1 MGRKQ
6 NALIADYFR
15 RGKKL
20 EDNSNRYEQQCI
32 KCGELFPKGRIDAM
46 LTHLLK
52 RCPQLTPQE
61 REAAYDHA
69 QRPRKAASKAGANV
83 SAADH
88 HASELVF
95 DSQGWD
101 VHDSHQFQF
110 DMSANAAPISDP
122 PPATRNE
129 GDGSFSISAQ
139 GYNQQSALD
148 TLAEASRRHL
158 DYTQQRQTL
167 AYGTHE
173 SAMAQESERQIVEQL
188 LMNAIH
194 QAPDEHNISMQPEFG
209 GVVSHLP
216 TAQSTSRHQ
225 QQYGQPHVQPL
236 VRRAQDADHRLQ
248 QSNAR
253 VLANSAIDPQL
264 KAIMASSEP
273 HARPVDSVQSRTF
286 SSEGQ
291 TSAIEAQQGSL
302 VVPPLVRLTS
312 VPKGGRA
319 RFNEDRR
326 RQVQETRKRGAC
338 LRCRML
344 KKPCSDGTPCD
355 KCAHVDSA
363 RLWKWPCVR
372 TKLADEFAMYST
384 SFHSLRVKSD
394 ITALLIG
401 TIASPRS
408 GDVEIKFNS
417 SSDASGLVLRNTTHK
432 SEHAASKVG
441 TSPADDVILL
451 DESDDILGNI
461 SQHLTG
467 DSRARECI
475 SIETNDFLRRTLL
488 EAHKLYDKQYC
499 IANAQSD
506 KTKSRGNHITPGQ
519 LLRQVT
525 ELWLLTTTLVA
536 SSQRTDDMSIRLN
549 ATEIDH
555 QSPNY
560 RLLRHQVLANL
571 ETRCKQVCKSVL
583 NELERHLL
591 QRQQIS
597 AFATY
602 ISAIILLSCVERT
615 TAMYQYLA
623 AQHPGSLPFW
633 APSDPPLEALY
644 TQGPQFAAL
653 LIMLLR
659 VRGLPPITAQ
669 GADDAL
675 VVCWPQKPA
684 GKGAATQDE
693 ESTDQF
699 RQWLEPCQLR
709 VGDLM
714 ARRDTQGRIK
724 DGWQAWDLRL
734 IAAVLLPEGL

>member
-32 KCGELFPKGRIDAM
+32 RCGELFPKGRIDGM

-52 RCPQLTPQE
+52 RCPQLTQQE

-69 QRPRKAASKAGANV
+69 QRPRKVASKGGANV

-88 HASELVF
+88 HAGELVF

-110 DMSANAAPISDP
+110 DMSANGAPTNDP
-122 PPATRNE
+122 APATHIDR
-129 GDGSFSISAQ
+129 DASFTMSAQ
-139 GYNQQSALD
+139 DYNQQSALD

-194 QAPDEHNISMQPEFG
+194 QAPDEHSSSMQPAFG
-209 GVVSHLP
+209 GIVSRFP
-216 TAQSTSRHQ
+216 TPQSTSRHQ
-225 QQYGQPHVQPL
+225 QRYDQPHVQPL
-236 VRRAQDADHRLQ
+236 VRAAQEADHRLQ

-253 VLANSAIDPQL
+253 VLANGAIDPQL
-264 KAIMASSEP
+264 KAITTSVEP
-273 HARPVDSVQSRTF
+273 PARPVNLVQLRTL

-291 TSAIEAQQGSL
+291 TSALESQQGSL

-372 TKLADEFAMYST
+372 TKLADEFTLYST
-384 SFHSLRVKSD
+384 SFHGLRTKSD
-394 ITALLIG
+394 IAALLIG
-401 TIASPRS
+401 TIASPQS
-408 GDVEIKFNS
+408 GNVEISFQS
-417 SSDASGLVLRNTTHK
+417 SSDGSGLILRNITHK
-432 SEHAASKVG
+432 PEHAASKEGSSHV
-441 TSPADDVILL
+441 DDVILL
-451 DESDDILGNI
+451 DESDDILEKV
-461 SQHLTG
+461 SQHLT
-467 DSRARECI
+467 DDIRARDCI
-475 SIETNDFLRRTLL
+475 STETNDFLRRTLL
-488 EAHKLYDKQYC
+488 EAHKLYDKQYRT
-499 IANAQSD
+499 ASAQSD
-506 KTKSRGNHITPGQ
+506 KTRSRGNHITPGQ

-525 ELWLLTTTLVA
+525 ELWLLTTTLVT
-536 SSQRTDDMSIRLN
+536 SSQRTGDMSIRLN
-549 ATEIDH
+549 ATDIDH
-555 QSPNY
+555 QSPKY

-571 ETRCKQVCKSVL
+571 ETRCKQICKSVL

-591 QRQQIS
+591 QRQQVSAFTTFIS
-597 AFATY
+597 AV
-602 ISAIILLSCVERT
+602 ILLSCAERM

-623 AQHPGSLPFW
+623 AQYPSNPPFW
-633 APSDPPLEALY
+633 ATSDPPFEAIH
-644 TQGPQFAAL
+644 TQGPQFSAL

-675 VVCWPQKPA
+675 VVCWPQKSA

-693 ESTDQF
+693 DSTTLI
-699 RQWLEPCQLR
+699 RNWLEPCKLR
-709 VGDLM
+709 VGDLI
-714 ARRDTQGRIK
+714 ARRDMLGRAE

-734 IAAVLLPEGL
+734 IAAVLLPAEL

>member
-32 KCGELFPKGRIDAM
+32 KCGELFPKGRIDGM

-69 QRPRKAASKAGANV
+69 QRPRKAASKGGANV

-88 HASELVF
+88 HAGELVF

-110 DMSANAAPISDP
+110 GMSANGAPISDP
-122 PPATRNE
+122 SLVTRIE

-194 QAPDEHNISMQPEFG
+194 QAPDEHNSSMQPEFG
-209 GVVSHLP
+209 GVVSRFP
-216 TAQSTSRHQ
+216 TPQSTSRHQ

-236 VRRAQDADHRLQ
+236 VRTAQDADHRLQ
-248 QSNAR
+248 QSNAQ

-264 KAIMASSEP
+264 KAIITSSESP
-273 HARPVDSVQSRTF
+273 ARSVDSVQLRTL

-291 TSAIEAQQGSL
+291 TSALESQQDSL
-302 VVPPLVRLTS
+302 VVPPLVRLTA

-372 TKLADEFAMYST
+372 TKLADEFTLYSM
-384 SFHSLRVKSD
+384 SFHGLRVKSD
-394 ITALLIG
+394 IAGLLIG
-401 TIASPRS
+401 TRASSQS
-408 GDVEIKFNS
+408 GDVEINFNS
-417 SSDASGLVLRNTTHK
+417 SSDASGLVLRNITHK
-432 SEHAASKVG
+432 SEHAASKEGSLQV
-441 TSPADDVILL
+441 DNVVLL
-451 DESDDILGNI
+451 DESDDTLEKI
-461 SQHLTG
+461 SQHLTS
-467 DSRARECI
+467 DSRARDCI
-475 SIETNDFLRRTLL
+475 STGKNEFLRRTLL
-488 EAHKLYDKQYC
+488 EAHKLYDKQYRT
-499 IANAQSD
+499 AEVLSN
-506 KTKSRGNHITPGQ
+506 KTKSRNNHITPGQ

-525 ELWLLTTTLVA
+525 ELWLLTTILVT
-536 SSQRTDDMSIRLN
+536 SSQRTSDMSIRLN

-560 RLLRHQVLANL
+560 RLLRHQVLASL
-571 ETRCKQVCKSVL
+571 EARCKQICKSVL

-591 QRQQIS
+591 QRQQVS
-597 AFATY
+597 AFATF
-602 ISAIILLSCVERT
+602 ISAVILLSCVERMT
-615 TAMYQYLA
+615 SMYQILA
-623 AQHPGSLPFW
+623 SQHPDGPSFW
-633 APSDPPLEALY
+633 DSAYPPLEALC

-659 VRGLPPITAQ
+659 VRGLPPIIAQ
-669 GADDAL
+669 GADDTL
-675 VVCWPQKPA
+675 LMCWPQKTG
-684 GKGAATQDE
+684 GKGGATQDE
-693 ESTDQF
+693 ESTSLI
-699 RQWLEPCQLR
+699 RQWLEPCKLSL
-709 VGDLM
+709 GDM
-714 ARRDTQGRIK
+714 VARRDTPGRVE
-724 DGWQAWDLRL
+724 DGWQGWDMRL